1 MRLRTWVRWGAV
13 LSAATILVAGCSGG
27 GGGAGAKRTTLGSAL
42 GIDEVPDLTAIKR
55 QSQELVAQ
63 CMTDAGWEYL
73 PVQYPDTS
81 VINSPSEDD
90 EVARIKLEGLGVA
103 YSLLNDPATSSIY
116 DGLWDDFVNPNDD
129 YVATLSEDEGAAY
142 EDSLFG
148 TAEEQALSSVTYDW
162 IDPETGNGSVY
173 SASQSGCQ
181 GEADAAVMHD
191 VRTQTPDDVAA
202 IMQYWRDLQT
212 RFEADPRTVKLGV
225 RWVSCMKDSGYDY
238 ASPSTFQTAAYAEF
252 SAKATAVAGADAFSH
267 PTDGWTPEQLTEYEA
282 THTQEEVD
290 ALFTTQA
297 EFTADQRTQ
306 LEALVT
312 QEIAVALTEHECS
325 ASLKDESAD
334 IYADVEEQYALEH
347 QDELAALAAS
357 MAGGK

>member
-1 MRLRTWVRWGAV
+1 VRSRTGVRWGAV
-13 LSAATILVAGCSGG
+13 VSAAAILVTGCSGG
-27 GGGAGAKRTTLGSAL
+27 ETGAGTKRVTLGSAL
-42 GIDEVPDLTAIKR
+42 GIDEAPDLTAIQR

-73 PVQYPDTS
+73 PVQYPDQT
-81 VINSPSEDD
+81 VINNPSEDD
-90 EVARIKLEGLGVA
+90 ELARIKLEGLGVA

-116 DGLWDDFVNPNDD
+116 DGLSTDFVNPNDD
-129 YVATLSEDEGAAY
+129 YVATLSEDEKAAY

-148 TAEEQALSSVTYDW
+148 TAEEQAQSSVTYSW
-162 IDPETGNGSVY
+162 FDPETGNGSGY
-173 SASQSGCQ
+173 TASQSGCQ
-181 GEADAAVMHD
+181 GEADAAVMRD
-191 VRTQTPDDVAA
+191 VRTQTPEDTMA
-202 IMQYWRDLQT
+202 MMRYFTDLQT
-212 RFEADPRTVKLGV
+212 RFEADPRTMKLGV
-225 RWVSCMKDSGYDY
+225 RWVSCIKESGYDY
-238 ASPSTFQTAAYAEF
+238 ASPDTFQTVAHADF

-290 ALFTTQA
+290 ALFDTQT

-357 MAGGK
+357 MAGDK